1 MENRSVLLQSEPV
14 ARSLAK
20 NLQHLTLERFG
31 GVGSTETS
39 YVHGLSANRE
49 KTVYLTFT
57 RRIVTFAWT
66 LRPGEGWDGM
76 RQQAIGHEELK
87 PHEARVAIHA
97 NSINARDIMIARGQ
111 SPLPA
116 QDTLIPLSD
125 GAGEVIELGSDVSRL
140 KVGDRVVSTFNPA
153 HLEGPYLPEMEPSAL
168 GAVAQGV
175 LAEEVVLPA
184 SALAVLP
191 DAISFETAACLPCAG
206 VVAWNA
212 LFESGSVLPGQE
224 VFATG
229 TGAVSLIAMRLAHAA
244 GARFGL
250 SSSSDEKLKAAE
262 ELGADYGVNYR
273 STPHWEQAVLE
284 ATEMKGADIVLEN
297 AGPPSIAASI
307 RALAQGG
314 RVAQIGFSAPSGPP
328 INVLDLMLKS
338 VTIRPVMVGSLAMLE
353 RLIRAVSVNHIAIP
367 IKARFSFDDA
377 RDAFNAAS
385 SPDGLGKVVISRK

>member
-1 MENRSVLLQSEPV
+1 M
-14 ARSLAK
+14 
-20 NLQHLTLERFG
+20 
-31 GVGSTETS
+31 
-39 YVHGLSANRE
+39 
-49 KTVYLTFT
+49 
-57 RRIVTFAWT
+57 TFAWT
-66 LRPGEGWDGM
+66 LRPGAGWDGM

-97 NSINARDIMIARGQ
+97 NSINARDIMIARGH

-140 KVGDRVVSTFNPA
+140 RVGDRVVSAFNPA

-168 GAVAQGV
+168 GAVAQG
-175 LAEEVVLPA
+175 LLTEEVVLPA
-184 SALAVLP
+184 SALASLP

-250 SSSSDEKLKAAE
+250 SSSSDEKLTEAKK
-262 ELGADYGVNYR
+262 LGADYGVNYG
-273 STPHWEQAVLE
+273 STPHWEQSVVE
-284 ATEMKGADIVLEN
+284 ATEQKGADIVLEN
-297 AGPPSIAASI
+297 AGPPSIAAST

-314 RVAQIGFSAPSGPP
+314 RVAQIGFSAPTGPP
-328 INVLDLMLKS
+328 INVLDLMLKG

-353 RLIRAVSVNHIAIP
+353 RLIRAVSVNDIAIP
-367 IKARFSFDDA
+367 IKARFSFEEA

-385 SPDGLGKVVISRK
+385 SPDGLGKVVITRK